1 MTVSRAAILEVGV
14 MGIDIGSVFHAVFFL
29 LIAGIGLLLVMLA
42 VGITSSPLDTAMDAI
57 LGVAIGVIGISMFCF
72 GVQMV
77 FPLN

>member
-1 MTVSRAAILEVGV
+1 MLGLVVIGAS
-14 MGIDIGSVFHAVFFL
+14 IGSVFHVVFFL

-42 VGITSSPLDTAMDAI
+42 VGITSSPLDGVMDAV
-57 LGVAIGVIGISMFCF
+57 LGVAVGVIGISMFCF

>member
-1 MTVSRAAILEVGV
+1 MLEVAV
-14 MGIDIGSVFHAVFFL
+14 MGASIASVFHVVFFL

>member
-1 MTVSRAAILEVGV
+1 MLEVAVAGAS
-14 MGIDIGSVFHAVFFL
+14 IASVFHVVFFL
-29 LIAGIGLLLVMLA
+29 LIADIGLLLVMLA

>member
-1 MTVSRAAILEVGV
+1 
-14 MGIDIGSVFHAVFFL
+14 MGANVGSVFHVVFFL

-42 VGITSSPLDTAMDAI
+42 VGITSSPLDSVMDAV
-57 LGVAIGVIGISMFCF
+57 LGVAVGVIGISMFCF

>member
-1 MTVSRAAILEVGV
+1 M
-14 MGIDIGSVFHAVFFL
+14 FHVVFFL

-42 VGITSSPLDTAMDAI
+42 VGITSSPLDGVMDAV
-57 LGVAIGVIGISMFCF
+57 LGVAVGVIGISMFCF

>member
-1 MTVSRAAILEVGV
+1 MLGLVV
-14 MGIDIGSVFHAVFFL
+14 MGANIGSVFHVVFSL

-42 VGITSSPLDTAMDAI
+42 VGITSSPLDTAMDAV
-57 LGVAIGVIGISMFCF
+57 LGVAVGVIGISMFCF

>member
-1 MTVSRAAILEVGV
+1 MLEVAVTGAN
-14 MGIDIGSVFHAVFFL
+14 IASVFHVVFFL

-42 VGITSSPLDTAMDAI
+42 VGVTSSPLDTAMDAI

>member
-1 MTVSRAAILEVGV
+1 MLWGLILAPF
-14 MGIDIGSVFHAVFFL
+14 FHAVFFL

>member
-1 MTVSRAAILEVGV
+1 MLEVAVTGAN
-14 MGIDIGSVFHAVFFL
+14 IASVFHVVFFL

-42 VGITSSPLDTAMDAI
+42 VGVTSSPLDTAMDAV
-57 LGVAIGVIGISMFCF
+57 LGVAVGVIGISMFCF

>member
-1 MTVSRAAILEVGV
+1 MLGLVV
-14 MGIDIGSVFHAVFFL
+14 MGANIGSVFHVVFFL

-42 VGITSSPLDTAMDAI
+42 VGITSSPLDSVMDAV
-57 LGVAIGVIGISMFCF
+57 LGVAVGVIGISMFCF

>member
-1 MTVSRAAILEVGV
+1 MLEVAVTGAS
-14 MGIDIGSVFHAVFFL
+14 IASVFHVVFFL

-42 VGITSSPLDTAMDAI
+42 IGITSSPLDTAMDAI

>member
-1 MTVSRAAILEVGV
+1 
-14 MGIDIGSVFHAVFFL
+14 MGASIASVFHVVFFL

-57 LGVAIGVIGISMFCF
+57 LGVAIGVIVISMFCF

>member
-1 MTVSRAAILEVGV
+1 
-14 MGIDIGSVFHAVFFL
+14 MGTSIASVFHVVFFL

-42 VGITSSPLDTAMDAI
+42 VGITSSPLDSVMDAV
-57 LGVAIGVIGISMFCF
+57 LGVAVGVIGISMFCF

>member
-1 MTVSRAAILEVGV
+1 MLGLVV
-14 MGIDIGSVFHAVFFL
+14 MGANIGSVFHVVFFL

-42 VGITSSPLDTAMDAI
+42 VGITSSPLDTVMDAV
-57 LGVAIGVIGISMFCF
+57 LGVAVGVIGISMFCF

>member
-1 MTVSRAAILEVGV
+1 MLGLVV
-14 MGIDIGSVFHAVFFL
+14 MGANIGSVFHAVFFL

-42 VGITSSPLDTAMDAI
+42 VGITSSPLDTVMDAV
-57 LGVAIGVIGISMFCF
+57 LGVAVGVIGISMFCF

>member
-1 MTVSRAAILEVGV
+1 MLEVAVTGAN
-14 MGIDIGSVFHAVFFL
+14 IASVFHVVFFL
-29 LIAGIGLLLVMLA
+29 LIVGIGLLLVMLA
-42 VGITSSPLDTAMDAI
+42 VGVTSSPLDTAMDAI

>member
-1 MTVSRAAILEVGV
+1 
-14 MGIDIGSVFHAVFFL
+14 MGASIGSVFHVAFFL

-42 VGITSSPLDTAMDAI
+42 VGITSSPLDAVDAG

>member
-1 MTVSRAAILEVGV
+1 MLEVAVTGAS
-14 MGIDIGSVFHAVFFL
+14 IASVFHVVFFL

>member
-1 MTVSRAAILEVGV
+1 MLGLVV
-14 MGIDIGSVFHAVFFL
+14 MGANVGSVFHVVFFL

-42 VGITSSPLDTAMDAI
+42 VGITSSPLDSVMDAV
-57 LGVAIGVIGISMFCF
+57 LGVAVGVIGISMFCF

>member
-1 MTVSRAAILEVGV
+1 MLEVAVTGAN
-14 MGIDIGSVFHAVFFL
+14 IASVFHVVFFL

>member
-1 MTVSRAAILEVGV
+1 
-14 MGIDIGSVFHAVFFL
+14 MGANIGSVFHAVFFL

-42 VGITSSPLDTAMDAI
+42 VGITSSPLDTVMDAV
-57 LGVAIGVIGISMFCF
+57 LGVAVGVIGISMFCF

>member
-72 GVQMV
+72 IV
-77 FPLN
+77 FTGNRT

>member
-1 MTVSRAAILEVGV
+1 
-14 MGIDIGSVFHAVFFL
+14 MGANIGSVFHVVFFL

-42 VGITSSPLDTAMDAI
+42 VGITSSPLDSVMDAV
-57 LGVAIGVIGISMFCF
+57 LGVAVGVIGISMFCF